1 MQTKFIKSKTSALVA
16 TAMTMCLIMVA
27 IFILRI
33 PVPFTQGYVN
43 LSDGIIFIAVIL
55 LDKRHCAEAAGL
67 GSMLG
72 DVLGGFPM
80 WAPWSLF
87 IKGGMALIAALIIGF
102 FEKKTLNRKARWAV
116 RIVGMIC
123 GGLFMVFGYF
133 VGEGVMYGNWVI
145 AALGV
150 PWNIGQ
156 FSVGIILAVIILM
169 ALQKTGIMSEKEK
182 I

>member
-1 MQTKFIKSKTSALVA
+1 MQTKLIKSKTSALAV

-27 IFILRI
+27 IFVLRI

-43 LSDGIIFIAVIL
+43 LSDGIIFIAVVM

-87 IKGGMALIAALIIGF
+87 IKGGMALIAALIISA
-102 FEKKTLNRKARWAV
+102 FEKKDISGRTRWAV
-116 RIVGMIC
+116 RVFGMIC

-133 VGEGVMYGNWVI
+133 VGEGVMYGNWMI
-145 AALGV
+145 AALGI

-156 FSVGIILAVIILM
+156 FSVGIVLAIIILM
-169 ALQKTGIMSEKEK
+169 ALQKTGIITEKEK